1 MRLTELKDRIK
12 AVRES
17 AKLSQ
22 SRFAEQIHVKQPTV
36 AGYESG
42 RSAPGDAIIA
52 SICRLYGVNELWL
65 RYGDGEMHQP
75 LTIEEELTDVLADLL
90 KGSEESKKR
99 LILALAKLPEEWYE
113 QFEECV
119 IARFK
124 ET

>member
-1 MRLTELKDRIK
+1 MTELKDRIK

-22 SRFAEQIHVKQPTV
+22 LRFAEQIHVKQPTV

-42 RSAPGDAIIA
+42 RSVPGDAIIA
-52 SICRLYGVNELWL
+52 SICRLYNINELWL

-119 IARFK
+119 IARYK

>member
-1 MRLTELKDRIK
+1 MTEFKDRIK
-12 AVRES
+12 AVREYE
-17 AKLSQ
+17 KLSQ
-22 SRFAEQIHVKQPTV
+22 LRFAEQIHVKQPTV

-42 RSAPGDAIIA
+42 KSTPGDAIIA
-52 SICRLYGVNELWL
+52 SICRLYGVNEMWL

-99 LILALAKLPEEWYE
+99 LILALAKLPEEWYQ

-119 IARFK
+119 VARYK
-124 ET
+124 SE

>member
-1 MRLTELKDRIK
+1 MDIAERIK
-12 AVRES
+12 AVREETGM
-17 AKLSQ
+17 SQ
-22 SRFAEQIHVKQPTV
+22 SRFGAKMHLAQTTI
-36 AGYESG
+36 AGYENAKTTPSE
-42 RSAPGDAIIA
+42 AVIA
-52 SICRLYGVNELWL
+52 SICRVYNVNELWL

-119 IARFK
+119 IAGYN
-124 ET
+124 ES

>member
-1 MRLTELKDRIK
+1 
-12 AVRES
+12 
-17 AKLSQ
+17 
-22 SRFAEQIHVKQPTV
+22 
-36 AGYESG
+36 
-42 RSAPGDAIIA
+42 
-52 SICRLYGVNELWL
+52 
-65 RYGDGEMHQP
+65 MHQP

-119 IARFK
+119 IARYK